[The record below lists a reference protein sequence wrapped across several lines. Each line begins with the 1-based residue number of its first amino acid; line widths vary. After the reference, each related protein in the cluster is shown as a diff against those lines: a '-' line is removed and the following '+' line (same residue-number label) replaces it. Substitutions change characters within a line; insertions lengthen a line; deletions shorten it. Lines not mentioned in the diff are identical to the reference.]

1 MKSKNILINF
11 LNDISN
17 QVEQLNE
24 TDIKKLES
32 GGFDIA
38 IKIVK
43 KNKEK
48 ITKNILSD
56 DKINE
61 LVIKLEDC
69 NTRELGLEILNSYLK
84 NKKELEIFA
93 KRINVF
99 ILREDKVEK
108 IKNNIVES
116 TIGAKLRSFAIQGI

>member
-32 GGFDIA
+32 GCFDIA